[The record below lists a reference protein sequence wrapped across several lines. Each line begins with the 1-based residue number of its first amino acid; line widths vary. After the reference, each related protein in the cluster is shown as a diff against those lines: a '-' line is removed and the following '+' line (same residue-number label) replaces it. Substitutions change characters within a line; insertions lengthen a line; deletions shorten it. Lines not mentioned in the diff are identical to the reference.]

1 MKLIVPWIVVILLN
15 SYFLSL
21 HPWGQ
26 VAAAGFQSDF
36 GVSRKFA
43 YLSTISYIVALIT
56 IIALV
61 RLEVGDVNVGRHMKI
76 LCDWC
81 YHKSSHF
88 MGLRVLIHI
97 PPNPPLHEFGIVRRL
112 LFFFDDYAFAWKIW
126 CSLGKYAYFNQ
137 NFIRRAYF
145 LLN

>member
-15 SYFLSL
+15 SNFLSL

-43 YLSTISYIVALIT
+43 YLSTCLLYISYIVALIT

-61 RLEVGDVNVGRHMKI
+61 RLEVGDVNVGRFIGNGVVVQILGRHMKI

-97 PPNPPLHEFGIVRRL
+97 PPNPPLHEFGLSGGFFSFSTTMPL
-112 LFFFDDYAFAWKIW
+112 L
-126 CSLGKYAYFNQ
+126 
-137 NFIRRAYF
+137 
-145 LLN
+145 